1 MSDPDEGGNNPTTE
15 GDAEGGASGDESGDR
30 SEGDLPDIEKDERAD
45 IDLSGVDTEAVE
57 REAGAA
63 DPDDGDDEA
72 ASDQGAESEAG
83 GNDPGSEGA
92 APSVSWGDKYVELL
106 GVMLVAII
114 EEVGE
119 DPETDDLGDEIE
131 ALATQ
136 PPVNLDEQ
144 VDRLLAEYG
153 GPDEM
158 SPQQAVLF
166 STGIVS
172 VTVLAKETD
181 LAGDLAGE
189 LLDGGQPA

>member
-1 MSDPDEGGNNPTTE
+1 LSDPATE
-15 GDAEGGASGDESGDR
+15 GDAEGGATGDEAGDR
-30 SEGDLPDIEKDERAD
+30 SEGDLPNIEDDERAD

-57 REAGAA
+57 REAGA
-63 DPDDGDDEA
+63 GDSDNGDAEGDT
-72 ASDQGAESEAG
+72 DQGTEAEAG
-83 GNDPGSEGA
+83 GTDPGAEGA
-92 APSVSWGDKYVELL
+92 APGVSWGDKYVELL
-106 GVMLVAII
+106 GVMLVALVD
-114 EEVGE
+114 EVDD
-119 DPETDDLGDEIE
+119 DPDKNDLGDEIE

-144 VDRLLAEYG
+144 VDRLLEEYG

>member
-1 MSDPDEGGNNPTTE
+1 MSDAVEGDRDPPADGDTE
-15 GDAEGGASGDESGDR
+15 DADPAPEQDAEGGDV
-30 SEGDLPDIEKDERAD
+30 GDLPDIEDDERAD
-45 IDLSGVDTEAVE
+45 IDLSDIDTEAVE
-57 REAGAA
+57 QEAGAG
-63 DPDDGDDEA
+63 DPGDRPDGDGVDE
-72 ASDQGAESEAG
+72 DDPAG
-83 GNDPGSEGA
+83 GSGA
-92 APSVSWGDKYVELL
+92 SAPSVSWGDKYVELL
-106 GVMLVAII
+106 GVMLVALV
-114 EEVGE
+114 EEVDE
-119 DPETDDLGDEIE
+119 DPDTDDLGDEIE

>member
-1 MSDPDEGGNNPTTE
+1 LSDPDEGGGDPPAAE
-15 GDAEGGASGDESGDR
+15 GDDPAPDQGDE
-30 SEGDLPDIEKDERAD
+30 EQEAGDLPDIEEDERAD

-57 REAGAA
+57 REAGAGDPDEEADDQGDQEGDA
-63 DPDDGDDEA
+63 DPDIG
-72 ASDQGAESEAG
+72 
-83 GNDPGSEGA
+83 GA

-106 GVMLVAII
+106 GVMLVAIV
-114 EEVGE
+114 EEVDE

>member
-1 MSDPDEGGNNPTTE
+1 MSDLDEGGDDPATK
-15 GDAEGGASGDESGDR
+15 GDAEGGASGDETEDH
-30 SEGDLPDIEKDERAD
+30 SEGDLPDIEEDERAD

-57 REAGAA
+57 REAGAG
-63 DPDDGDDEA
+63 DPDDEA
-72 ASDQGAESEAG
+72 DDQGDQTGGTDPDAG
-83 GNDPGSEGA
+83 GA

-106 GVMLVAII
+106 GVMLVAIV
-114 EEVGE
+114 EEVDE

>member
-1 MSDPDEGGNNPTTE
+1 MSDPDEGRGNPPAGE
-15 GDAEGGASGDESGDR
+15 GNDPAPDQGGEGQEAD
-30 SEGDLPDIEKDERAD
+30 DLPDIEEDERAD

-57 REAGAA
+57 REAGAGDLEEESDDQGDQDGDA
-63 DPDDGDDEA
+63 DP
-72 ASDQGAESEAG
+72 GAG
-83 GNDPGSEGA
+83 GA
-92 APSVSWGDKYVELL
+92 APSVSWGDKYVQLL
-106 GVMLVAII
+106 GVMLVAIV
-114 EEVGE
+114 EEVD

-136 PPVNLDEQ
+136 PPVNLNEQ

-158 SPQQAVLF
+158 SPQQAVLL